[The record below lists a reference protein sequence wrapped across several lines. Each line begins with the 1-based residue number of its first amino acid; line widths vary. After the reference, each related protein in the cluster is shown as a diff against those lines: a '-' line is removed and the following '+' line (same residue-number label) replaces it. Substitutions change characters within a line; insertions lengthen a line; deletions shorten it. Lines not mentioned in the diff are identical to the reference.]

1 MSASLFKSAMTATRK
16 VLVTG
21 GARGIGKAI
30 ADRFRKSGYT
40 VLTPSRSEVDLSD
53 LSAVQVFASGEAASG
68 IDILVNNAGENKPLR
83 LEEIEP
89 ADLQRILTVN
99 VAAAFLLARYLGVR
113 MAERGWGRIVN
124 ISSVYSMVS
133 RERRSMYST
142 SKSALNGL
150 TRALA
155 VELGP
160 RNVLVN
166 SVCPGFVDTDLTR
179 QNNTPEE
186 IANLCALVPLR
197 RLATVQEVADFA
209 YFLGSEENTYVTGQ
223 SLAIDGGFLSQ

>member
-1 MSASLFKSAMTATRK
+1 
-16 VLVTG
+16 VTG
-21 GARGIGKAI
+21 GARGIGSAI
-30 ADRFRKSGYT
+30 ADRFRQNGYS
-40 VLTPSRSEVDLSD
+40 VLTPPRSELDLSD
-53 LSAVQVFASGEAASG
+53 LSAVRAFASSEAASDV
-68 IDILVNNAGENKPLR
+68 DILVNNAGENKPLR
-83 LEEIEP
+83 LDEIEP
-89 ADLQRILTVN
+89 EDLQRILTVN

-124 ISSVYSMVS
+124 ISSVYSLVS

-142 SKSALNGL
+142 SKSALNGM

-160 RNVLVN
+160 RNVLAN
-166 SVCPGFVDTDLTR
+166 AVCPGFVDTDLTR

-186 IANLCALVPLR
+186 ITKLCELVPLR

-209 YFLGSEENTYVTGQ
+209 YYLGSENNTYITGQ
-223 SLAIDGGFLSQ
+223 TLAIDGGFLCQ